1 MAYHTR
7 TRDNTVTKKIYDE
20 YIDLESYD
28 SDDDNILPS
37 VLVDELEEEELPM
50 FAEKEETNAR
60 YRRHLYN
67 INISYSYTHFSDT
80 NEVEDGWTRENTLK
94 TLPVNHGSFGVC
106 NLTAEEQQDELSL
119 FFKYI
124 PMEFFYTLVE
134 QTNIY
139 IAEKAR
145 DIIKKLHFWNLTLF
159 RGLLSLQR

>member
-7 TRDNTVTKKIYDE
+7 TRDNSATKKIYDE

-28 SDDDNILPS
+28 SDDDKILPS

-60 YRRHLYN
+60 YCRVLCN
-67 INISYSYTHFSDT
+67 INTSYSYAHFSDI
-80 NEVEDGWTRENTLK
+80 NEVGDGWTGENTLK

-106 NLTAEEQQDELSL
+106 NLTTEEQQDELSL

-145 DIIKKLHFWNLTLF
+145 NIIKKLHFSIPTVF